1 MPITWE
7 IAIIA
12 GMVGI
17 SFILLTLS
25 NKINKESEQFFP
37 IQLIFVTLAL
47 LFGISG
53 LRLSSL
59 IVQANESTIGNATV
73 SASLL
78 SILDQAFIVMN
89 WIFYLFA
96 IITILTVLV
105 SVIQGLMKMK
115 WG

>member
-1 MPITWE
+1 MTWE

-12 GMVGI
+12 GMLGI

-25 NKINKESEQFFP
+25 NKINRESEQFFP

-59 IVQANESTIGNATV
+59 IVKANEVTIGPTV
-73 SASLL
+73 TTSLM
-78 SILDQAFIVMN
+78 SILDQAYIVMN
-89 WIFYLFA
+89 WIFYLFIIITA
-96 IITILTVLV
+96 LTVIITIVNGF
-105 SVIQGLMKMK
+105 IKMK